1 MGIDKFLKDDL
12 NKKEELVITKRD
24 YKSKVNREVRN
35 SFETENV
42 IDRDSFNLL
51 NLDKEKRDTSK
62 KVAMSIYF
70 SKEDLDL
77 LKAIAYEKNTTV
89 NKILMNILQE
99 PLGVTRENL
108 PHSFDVDEM
117 AKEYEERSRKRN
129 K

>member
-1 MGIDKFLKDDL
+1 MGIDKFLRDDL
-12 NKKEELVITKRD
+12 NDKEELVITKKD

-35 SFETENV
+35 TFESENTV
-42 IDRDSFNLL
+42 DRDSFNLL

-108 PHSFDVDEM
+108 PGSFDVEEM
-117 AKEYEERSRKRN
+117 AKEYEIRSRKRN